1 MNRQVGSSGW
11 PWARGWMGPPAAGE
25 DGWVLFGN
33 SSRVNSSLLYHNFGS
48 GERQNFLTKPARG
61 VPRHASLPAGNI
73 ALADAKWTAMWGC
86 LKCGPFN
93 TDCLQGHQHEQPG
106 KGHYCRCSTYPQPM
120 PPPMVYE

>member
-1 MNRQVGSSGW
+1 
-11 PWARGWMGPPAAGE
+11 MGPPAAGE

-93 TDCLQGHQHEQPG
+93 TDCLAETWSQRNCKTGTPQAIPG
-106 KGHYCRCSTYPQPM
+106 LAPDDIEARLRR
-120 PPPMVYE
+120 VRRL